1 MGMKKYSILAV
12 LLLAVSALSC
22 NKAEIP
28 ASVPEEEITVSYN
41 VSLDNMTKAIGK
53 GETVNYVWYATYKA
67 IENDGVVTYILK
79 SDPKMEP
86 IVEGNA
92 ECSVAMVRNQSYKV
106 VFLAQYYDDNNVPA
120 YSILENTA
128 RLSMPAAPA
137 ANSDNYDLFGFTD
150 TVVDFHGFG
159 NKSAELT
166 RRVAQLNFTA
176 DAADLSDA
184 QALGKTPESSAVKLT
199 GVPQYLYLLD
209 WTTSSETMDVNYSK
223 APLTGTPNELAT
235 VFSLSGSQGN
245 DVNAS
250 LYIYKGNEKIK
261 EYTSIADVPTQA
273 NYRTNLKVSYTF

>member
-1 MGMKKYSILAV
+1 
-12 LLLAVSALSC
+12 
-22 NKAEIP
+22 
-28 ASVPEEEITVSYN
+28 
-41 VSLDNMTKAIGK
+41 
-53 GETVNYVWYATYKA
+53 
-67 IENDGVVTYILK
+67 
-79 SDPKMEP
+79 
-86 IVEGNA
+86 
-92 ECSVAMVRNQSYKV
+92 
-106 VFLAQYYDDNNVPA
+106 
-120 YSILENTA
+120 
-128 RLSMPAAPA
+128 MPAAPA

-150 TVVDFHGFG
+150 TVVNFHGFG

-176 DAADLSDA
+176 DAADLSAA
-184 QALGKTPESSAVKLT
+184 QASGKTPESSAVKLT